1 MYHTTIVNV
10 AEVCSVCVHALEAA
24 ACAPRRVSR
33 RRTRWRAVVI
43 PCRNGTCLSA
53 CGLRHAR
60 SRAGRIGRS
69 AALRRSCVGCGAHRA
84 SPRASSIEH
93 RASSIEHRA
102 HARHLSCH
110 GDGQMVVER
119 STSRERRVQQPT
131 PRQPRARPP
140 ARATPCPPRCCA
152 PLPRGRHSGAPPQ
165 WPCPWRAPPPRGAV
179 CRERPPPPARR
190 PRLAPPR
197 RPCPSWSTTCGERWG
212 R

>member
-1 MYHTTIVNV
+1 MSPR
-10 AEVCSVCVHALEAA
+10 CA
-24 ACAPRRVSR
+24 ACVCMHSR
-33 RRTRWRAVVI
+33 QQPVRPGA
-43 PCRNGTCLSA
+43 SA
-53 CGLRHAR
+53 GAG
-60 SRAGRIGRS
+60 RAGELS
-69 AALRRSCVGCGAHRA
+69 SFLVETAPVCQPAGCGTHGAGQGA
-84 SPRASSIEH
+84 SGARLLFAGVVWAVARTEPRLEP

-165 WPCPWRAPPPRGAV
+165 WPCPWRAPPPRAAV